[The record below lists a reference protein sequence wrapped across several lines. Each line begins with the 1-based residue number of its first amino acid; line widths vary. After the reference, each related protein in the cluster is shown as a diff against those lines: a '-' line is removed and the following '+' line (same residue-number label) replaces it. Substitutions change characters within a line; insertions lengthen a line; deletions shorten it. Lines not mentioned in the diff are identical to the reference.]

1 MGKWWASRLFL
12 FDAGGSGICGSGLLH
27 SLIEKTTLCIH
38 LKFKKKKKKKSK
50 MHTFKP

>member
-1 MGKWWASRLFL
+1 MGKWWASRLLL
-12 FDAGGSGICGSGLLH
+12 FDAGGSGICGSGLLY

-38 LKFKKKKKKKSK
+38 SKNFLKNSK